1 MFRCHLVSFFYAVL
15 PLKMWRAYL
24 IRRHIENCPFCQ
36 ARLASRDEAAPL
48 LMLESDIG
56 PQPSL
61 WPRVKA
67 GLVSPAEGRERERWP
82 WARMQWRWAAAAAGI
97 LIVGL
102 SSFLVLKDYKPA
114 PGMTGNGASE
124 TFRINYLKVEDK
136 PAQAYLYRP
145 HGSNLVIIWAEKT
158 S

>member
-1 MFRCHLVSFFYAVL
+1 MFRCHLFNFFYAVL
-15 PLKMWRAYL
+15 PLKMWRDYL
-24 IRRHIENCPFCQ
+24 IRRHLEACPSCQ
-36 ARLASRDEAAPL
+36 ARLASREEAAPL
-48 LMLESDIG
+48 LMAESDIG

-61 WPRVKA
+61 WPRVKDGLAVPRVSGA
-67 GLVSPAEGRERERWP
+67 GERRAQGEMR
-82 WARMQWRWAAAAAGI
+82 WRWAAAGAGI

-102 SSFLVLKDYKPA
+102 SSFLVLKDYKPG
-114 PGMTGNGASE
+114 PGAAGNGASE

-145 HGSNLVIIWAEKT
+145 RGSNLVIIWAEKP